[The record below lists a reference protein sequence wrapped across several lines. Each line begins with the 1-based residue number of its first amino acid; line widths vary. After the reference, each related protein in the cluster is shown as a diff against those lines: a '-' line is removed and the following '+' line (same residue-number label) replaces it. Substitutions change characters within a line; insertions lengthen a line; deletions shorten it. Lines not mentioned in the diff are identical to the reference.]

1 MGYQRL
7 AIYYKTMFSLMNHHK
22 WNLSEVEDLIPWE
35 KQVYVDLLE
44 DWIKQKEQEAKDQEQ
59 AMKDQMR
66 DRKSTRLNSSH

>member
-66 DRKSTRLNSSH
+66 FANRKRM

>member
-1 MGYQRL
+1 
-7 AIYYKTMFSLMNHHK
+7 MFSLMNHHK
-22 WNLSEVEDLIPWE
+22 WNLSEVEDLMPWE

-66 DRKSTRLNSSH
+66 FANRKRM